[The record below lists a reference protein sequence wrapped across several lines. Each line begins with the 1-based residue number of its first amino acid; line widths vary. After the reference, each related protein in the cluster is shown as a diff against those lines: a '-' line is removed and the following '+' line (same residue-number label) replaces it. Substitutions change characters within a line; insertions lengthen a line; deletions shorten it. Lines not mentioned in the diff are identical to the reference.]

1 MFHLL
6 ITRCLKVKISLPLRL
21 ALGAFESNFEPGDR
35 TLKKAIL
42 KKVKSSGGFPVG
54 GGKEGKESWSFKW
67 IDTSLFI
74 VVCPQFMNLKP
85 IMAPT
90 ISVISLLL
98 KGPVQTFW
106 HSASRL
112 SNKLA
117 SWGEM
122 GLVMLKDS
130 STSGLPTYMFRYFR
144 YHTGS
149 ASVVIFSFA
158 LTIFFIWKVGQYK
171 HQNTT
176 SPVLSPSIQLKN
188 KSSLNSDDE
197 FT

>member
-42 KKVKSSGGFPVG
+42 KKVKSSGGFPVR

-67 IDTSLFI
+67 IDISLFI

-85 IMAPT
+85 IMVPT

-98 KGPVQTFW
+98 KGPVETFW
-106 HSASRL
+106 HLASRL

-176 SPVLSPSIQLKN
+176 SPILSPSIQLKN

>member
-1 MFHLL
+1 MS
-6 ITRCLKVKISLPLRL
+6 CLKVKISLPLRL

-42 KKVKSSGGFPVG
+42 KKVKSSGGFPLR
-54 GGKEGKESWSFKW
+54 GGKEGKESWSFN
-67 IDTSLFI
+67 FNF

-176 SPVLSPSIQLKN
+176 SPILSPSIQLKN

>member
-54 GGKEGKESWSFKW
+54 GGKEGRKVEASNEL
-67 IDTSLFI
+67 THELT
-74 VVCPQFMNLKP
+74 QFMNLKP
-85 IMAPT
+85 IMVST

-98 KGPVQTFW
+98 KGPVEMFW

-176 SPVLSPSIQLKN
+176 TPVLSPSIQLKN